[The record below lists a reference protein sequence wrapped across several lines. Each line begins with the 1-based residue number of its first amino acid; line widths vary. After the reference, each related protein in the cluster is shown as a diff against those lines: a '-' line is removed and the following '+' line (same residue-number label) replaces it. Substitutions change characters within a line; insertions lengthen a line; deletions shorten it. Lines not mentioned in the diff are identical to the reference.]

1 MGVLVHDDASSKLTS
16 RHVLNVAPQLLRLPT
31 AQILVATN
39 FVLSYPC
46 GTNSTSLIE
55 ADPSLLTY
63 VADDLRYG
71 LDEYLPN
78 MMFQGNNTLARHIIQ
93 TQLTLSPILALQV
106 IRMGVEGGLEE
117 RSLSR
122 ALGNAGKA
130 SCKAVE
136 GVVGEMGR
144 NLKEWKRIKGG
155 KGSLGG

>member
-71 LDEYLPN
+71 LDEFFL
-78 MMFQGNNTLARHIIQ
+78 I
-93 TQLTLSPILALQV
+93 
-106 IRMGVEGGLEE
+106 
-117 RSLSR
+117 
-122 ALGNAGKA
+122 
-130 SCKAVE
+130 
-136 GVVGEMGR
+136 
-144 NLKEWKRIKGG
+144 
-155 KGSLGG
+155 